1 MSTRSVTEPAGGSKA
16 SRPLAAFGVPSRRA
30 VFRLGL
36 AGTAALLCL
45 GHTPYRQWV
54 KYRQQ
59 HLLIMSDKTDP
70 PSFPLS
76 LAVAATL
83 LEHLP
88 DSQAQASRA
97 VDLHRLVSLLTT
109 GQIEVALM
117 RPADAVALAAD
128 APPMAGY
135 RPVVLRVLAALGEHL
150 LVCRADFPDH
160 HAYLVTATIEENRGE
175 IHDQVAEL
183 KDPVA
188 IPETVPLHAGARA
201 YRDGQPLPD
210 LLEDQPAP
218 SDAAD

>member
-1 MSTRSVTEPAGGSKA
+1 
-16 SRPLAAFGVPSRRA
+16 L
-30 VFRLGL
+30 RLGL
-36 AGTAALLCL
+36 AGTAALLCA

-70 PSFPLS
+70 PSYPLS

-88 DSQAQASRA
+88 ASQARASRA
-97 VDLHRLVSLLTT
+97 IDLGRVASLLTT

-117 RPADAVALAAD
+117 RPADAVALAA
-128 APPMAGY
+128 AKPPMAGY
-135 RPVVLRVLAALGEHL
+135 RPVALRVLVALGEHL
-150 LVCRADFPDH
+150 LVCRADFPDN
-160 HAYLVTATIEENRGE
+160 HAYLVSAAIEENRGE
-175 IHDQVAEL
+175 IRDQVAEL
-183 KDPVA
+183 NDPVA

-201 YRDGQPLPD
+201 YRDGEPLPD
-210 LLEDQPAP
+210 PPEDQAAP

>member
-1 MSTRSVTEPAGGSKA
+1 M
-16 SRPLAAFGVPSRRA
+16 L
-30 VFRLGL
+30 RLGL
-36 AGTAALLCL
+36 LGAAALLCA

-70 PSFPLS
+70 LSFPLS

-88 DSQAQASRA
+88 ASQAQASRA

-135 RPVVLRVLAALGEHL
+135 RPVVLRALAALGGHL
-150 LVCRADFPDH
+150 LVCRADFPDN
-160 HAYLVTATIEENRGE
+160 HAYLVSAAIEENRGE
-175 IHDQVAEL
+175 IRDQVAEW
-183 KDPVA
+183 KNPVA

-210 LLEDQPAP
+210 PPEDQPAP

>member
-1 MSTRSVTEPAGGSKA
+1 M
-16 SRPLAAFGVPSRRA
+16 
-30 VFRLGL
+30 FRLGL
-36 AGTAALLCL
+36 AGAAALLCV

-70 PSFPLS
+70 LSFPLS

-88 DSQAQASRA
+88 ASQAQASRA
-97 VDLHRLVSLLTT
+97 IDLHRLVSLLTT
-109 GQIEVALM
+109 SQIEVALM

-135 RPVVLRVLAALGEHL
+135 RPVVLRALAALGGHL
-150 LVCRADFPDH
+150 LVCRADFPDR
-160 HAYLVTATIEENRGE
+160 HAYLVSATIEEYRGE
-175 IHDQVAEL
+175 IRDQVAEW

-210 LLEDQPAP
+210 PPEDQPAP

>member
-1 MSTRSVTEPAGGSKA
+1 MSTRTVTEPAGGSTA

-30 VFRLGL
+30 LLRVGLLG
-36 AGTAALLCL
+36 AAALFCA

-70 PSFPLS
+70 LSFPLS

-83 LEHLP
+83 LDHLP
-88 DSQAQASRA
+88 ASQAQASRA
-97 VDLHRLVSLLTT
+97 IDLGRVASLLTT

-117 RPADAVALAAD
+117 RPTDAVALAAG

-135 RPVVLRVLAALGEHL
+135 RPVALRALAALGEHL
-150 LVCRADFPDH
+150 VVCRADFPDH
-160 HAYLVTATIEENRGE
+160 HAYLVSAAIEENRGE
-175 IHDQVAEL
+175 IHDQIAEWR
-183 KDPVA
+183 DPVA

-210 LLEDQPAP
+210 PPEDQTAP